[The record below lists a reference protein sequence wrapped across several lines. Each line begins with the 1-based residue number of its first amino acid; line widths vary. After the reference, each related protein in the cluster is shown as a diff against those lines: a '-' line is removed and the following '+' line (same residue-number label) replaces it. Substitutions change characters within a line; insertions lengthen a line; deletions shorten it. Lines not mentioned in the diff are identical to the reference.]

1 VSFAYT
7 TLRTETPAT
16 NYTRTFR
23 YYNCSDGGTGV
34 GGVILNVLTT
44 VLSQSRTLRAQDLEL
59 FIAGVQGSELSG
71 SFVTLLTENTDG
83 GLQRVV
89 RAIARSPAGVLIH
102 DATMQTL
109 TIQGVTTMRILRE
122 NCYYLPLATLS
133 GTDIIVT
140 PLPP

>member
-23 YYNCSDGGTGV
+23 YYNCST

-44 VLSQSRTLRAQDLEL
+44 VLSQGRTLRAQDIEL
-59 FIAGVQGSELSG
+59 FIASAQGNQFSG
-71 SFVTLLTENTDG
+71 SFVTLLTEDTNG

-89 RAIARSPAGVLIH
+89 RAVARSPATGVLIH
-102 DATMQTL
+102 DATTQTL
-109 TIQGVTTMRILRE
+109 TIQGVTTTRVIRE
-122 NCYYLPLATLS
+122 NCYYIPLATLS
-133 GTDIIVT
+133 GTDIIAG
-140 PLPP
+140 PPP